1 MYCNAEFQDKQLACT
16 NKNSAVAAAFAAALR
31 SALFCFLIL
40 YDLRLRLAMPL
51 NTSRRDPLLLRV

>member
-1 MYCNAEFQDKQLACT
+1 MYCNADIQDIK
-16 NKNSAVAAAFAAALR
+16 KISAVAAAFAAALR